1 MLTRAEIEINAK
13 TIHNYLETLGTS
25 HYSSAREKGERF
37 WLGNNKI

>member
-1 MLTRAEIEINAK
+1 MLTGAEIEITAK

-25 HYSSAREKGERF
+25 HYSSARGKGGRF